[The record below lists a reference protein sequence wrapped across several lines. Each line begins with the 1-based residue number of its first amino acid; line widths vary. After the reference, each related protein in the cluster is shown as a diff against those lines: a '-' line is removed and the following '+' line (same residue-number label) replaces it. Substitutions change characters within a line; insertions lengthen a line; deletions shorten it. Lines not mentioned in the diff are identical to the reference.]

1 MTKTVKYLVY
11 VVFTLLLIGWVL
23 KCCIQRS
30 RRVFRPERIALKH
43 EAVDV
48 IKTDTGKILL

>member
-11 VVFTLLLIGWVL
+11 VVFTLLCIGWVL